1 MQHAQSDPVQRE
13 VAAFLGDPRSH
24 GGAAVERVDTH
35 AAMVFLAGDRAYKLK
50 RAVRYPYL
58 DFSSVERRHA
68 ACVAELALNRR
79 TAPTLYLGVEPVVR
93 REDGLAF
100 GGGGTV
106 PSDQVVDW
114 VVVMRRFPADA
125 LLERMAERG
134 ALTDDLM
141 RDLADAVA
149 TFHQAAERRTDGGGA
164 EAMRAVVD
172 GNLRELRETPALFPP
187 EHVEQL
193 ASRSASAL
201 ERLAPLME
209 ARRASGLVRHG
220 HGDLHL
226 RNIVLLDG
234 QPTLFDGIE
243 FDESLAVIDI
253 AYDLAF
259 LVMDLEQRGLRN
271 HANAVLNRW
280 LDATGDLDGLALLP
294 LFLSMR
300 AAVRAKVA
308 AAAAKLSADDG
319 AAAKDSSAVLEREAA
334 GYLDF
339 AIRALD
345 PAPPRLVA
353 VGGLSG
359 TGKTRLA
366 LGLAP
371 WLGPMPGAVVL
382 RSDVLRKRL
391 FGAADTDRLPAEAYD
406 AAVTR
411 RVYAMLVDKARRVL
425 AAGHAAVVDA
435 VHARPEER
443 AAIAAAARDSG
454 LKFDGVWLDAPLDTR
469 VARVA
474 SRRGDAS
481 DATAEVA
488 KSQESYDVGAID
500 WLRVDAGRD
509 AADALAAVRERLA

>member
-1 MQHAQSDPVQRE
+1 MQHTEPDSDQRE
-13 VAAFLGDPRSH
+13 VTAFLGDPRSH
-24 GGAAVERVDTH
+24 GGVAVERVDTH

-58 DFSSVERRHA
+58 DYSTVERRHA
-68 ACVAELALNRR
+68 ACVAELTLNRR
-79 TAPTLYLGVEPVVR
+79 TAPTLYLRVAPVVR
-93 REDGLAF
+93 RGDGLAL
-100 GGGGTV
+100 GGEGAAPPEAV
-106 PSDQVVDW
+106 LDW
-114 VVVMRRFPADA
+114 VVVMQRFPADA

-134 ALTDDLM
+134 ALTDDLT
-141 RDLADAVA
+141 RALADSVA
-149 TFHQAAERRTDGGGA
+149 AFHQTAERRTDGGGA
-164 EAMRAVVD
+164 AAMRAVID
-172 GNLRELRETPALFPP
+172 GNLRELRDSPALFPP
-187 EHVEQL
+187 DRVDRL
-193 ASRSASAL
+193 ATRSVAAL
-201 ERLAPLME
+201 DRLAPLME
-209 ARRASGLVRHG
+209 ARREAGFVRHG

-226 RNIVLLDG
+226 RNIVLLG
-234 QPTLFDGIE
+234 GRPTLFDGIE

-259 LVMDLEQRGLRN
+259 LLMDLEQRGLRA
-271 HANAVLNRW
+271 HANTVLNRW
-280 LDATGDLDGLALLP
+280 LDATGDLEGLALLP

-308 AAAAKLSADDG
+308 AAAARLRGDDG
-319 AAAKDSSAVLEREAA
+319 GAAGLRREAV
-334 GYLDF
+334 GYLDL

-371 WLGPMPGAVVL
+371 WIGPMPGAVVL

-391 FGAADTDRLPAEAYD
+391 FGVADTDRLPAEAYD
-406 AAVTR
+406 MAVTR
-411 RVYAMLVDKARRVL
+411 RVYALLAEQARRVL
-425 AAGHAAVVDA
+425 AAGHAAVADA

-443 AAIAAAARDSG
+443 AAIAAVARD
-454 LKFDGVWLDAPLDTR
+454 LRARFDGVWLDAPLATR
-469 VARVA
+469 VARVE

-488 KSQESYDVGAID
+488 TRQDSYDVGAID

-509 AADALAAVRERLA
+509 AADALADLRERLA

>member
-1 MQHAQSDPVQRE
+1 MQHAQPDPVQRK

-58 DFSSVERRHA
+58 DFSTVERRHA

-79 TAPTLYLGVEPVVR
+79 TAPTLYLGVAPVLR
-93 REDGLAF
+93 RAGGLAL
-100 GGGGTV
+100 GGDGTA
-106 PSDQVVDW
+106 PTDQALDW

-125 LLERMAERG
+125 LLERMAERS

-141 RDLADAVA
+141 RALADAVA
-149 TFHQAAERRTDGGGA
+149 AFHQAAERRTDGGGA
-164 EAMRAVVD
+164 TAMRAVVD
-172 GNLRELRETPALFPP
+172 GNLRELRESPALFPP
-187 EHVEQL
+187 DRVERL
-193 ASRSASAL
+193 ASRSISAL

-209 ARRASGLVRHG
+209 ARRANGFVRHG

-234 QPTLFDGIE
+234 RPTLFDGIE
-243 FDESLAVIDI
+243 FDESLAVIDVV
-253 AYDLAF
+253 YDLAF
-259 LVMDLEQRGLRN
+259 LLMDLEQRGLRI
-271 HANAVLNRW
+271 HANTVLNRW
-280 LDATGDLDGLALLP
+280 LDVTGDLDGLALLP

-308 AAAAKLSADDG
+308 AAAAWLRADEG
-319 AAAKDSSAVLEREAA
+319 AVAKGSAAKLEREAVDH
-334 GYLDF
+334 LDF

-345 PAPPRLVA
+345 PAPPRLIA

-359 TGKTRLA
+359 TGKSRLA

-371 WLGPMPGAVVL
+371 WVGPMPGAVVL
-382 RSDVLRKRL
+382 RSDVRRKRL
-391 FGAADTDRLPAEAYD
+391 FGVADTDRLPAEAYD

-411 RVYAMLVDKARRVL
+411 RVYAMLVDEARRVL

-443 AAIAAAARDSG
+443 AAIAAAARDSRVR
-454 LKFDGVWLDAPLDTR
+454 FDGVWLDAPLETR
-469 VARVA
+469 VARVT

-488 KSQESYDVGAID
+488 KHQESYDVGAID

-509 AADALAAVRERLA
+509 AGDALAAVRERLA